1 VLRLFFAALA
11 TLGPLM
17 RKTTTITSAALALA
31 AAAAVAGCGSSSSNA
46 APGVQLAPQGGATAA
61 TSTAAASSATS
72 TSASASA
79 TSTTTSS
86 TPLPAALKTKPKVS
100 IPSGAPPKK
109 LVVKDL
115 IKGTGPAATASSTVN
130 VQYVGELY
138 KGGKQFDASWND
150 GSGQPVSL
158 PLSGVIKGWQQGI
171 PGMKIGGRRELIIPP
186 SLGYGATAQSKIP
199 ANSTLVF
206 IIDLHGLS

>member
-1 VLRLFFAALA
+1 M
-11 TLGPLM
+11 P
-17 RKTTTITSAALALA
+17 KTTTITSAALALA
-31 AAAAVAGCGSSSSNA
+31 AAVAVAGCGGSSQAA
-46 APGVQLAPQGGATAA
+46 APGVTLAPSAGATSA
-61 TSTAAASSATS
+61 TSTAAAST

-86 TPLPAALKTKPKVS
+86 TPLPAALKTKPKVA
-100 IPSGAPPKK
+100 IPSGAPPKG

-115 IKGTGPAATASSTVN
+115 IKGTGPAATANSTVN

-171 PGMKIGGRRELIIPP
+171 PGMKVGGRRELIIPP
-186 SLGYGATAQSKIP
+186 GLGYGATAQSKIP

-206 IIDLHGLS
+206 VIDLHGVS

>member
-1 VLRLFFAALA
+1 
-11 TLGPLM
+11 M
-17 RKTTTITSAALALA
+17 RKTTTITCAALSLA
-31 AAAAVAGCGSSSSNA
+31 AVLAGCGSSSSSGGST
-46 APGVQLAPQGGATAA
+46 APGVQLAPQAGATSA
-61 TSTAAASSATS
+61 TSTAPASTSAT

-86 TPLPAALKTKPKVS
+86 TPLPAALKTKPTVA
-100 IPSGAPPKK
+100 IPKGPPPSK

-138 KGGKQFDASWND
+138 KGGKQFDASWDD

-206 IIDLHGLS
+206 VIDLHGLS